1 MAEMISGIILGSQ
14 TCLRGGLSPACR
26 AGLFPGTPLSPT
38 TEMLPQTPH
47 KWLCYIWLS
56 SPGYSARKYSE
67 NLASASVVVA
77 LIWKCWQLRFGA
89 PSQDL
94 FRCWLCFCS
103 VGKGGVKSAVTI
115 HGSESDGYIHYTY
128 TYHLVLRPSHL
139 LLPALCLLSGRVPGA
154 VPRCELCASVRPPEH
169 LVGAVSCQSWK
180 SPNIQ

>member
-14 TCLRGGLSPACR
+14 ACLRGGLSPACR
-26 AGLFPGTPLSPT
+26 AGLFPGTSLSAK
-38 TEMLPQTPH
+38 TETLPQTPH

-67 NLASASVVVA
+67 NLASASVVA
-77 LIWKCWQLRFGA
+77 LIWKCWQLRFAA

-115 HGSESDGYIHYTY
+115 HGSESDRYIHYTY
-128 TYHLVLRPSHL
+128 RYHLIPKPSHL

-154 VPRCELCASVRPPEH
+154 APRCELCASVRPPEH
-169 LVGAVSCQSWK
+169 LMGAASCQSWK
-180 SPNIQ
+180 SPNTQ